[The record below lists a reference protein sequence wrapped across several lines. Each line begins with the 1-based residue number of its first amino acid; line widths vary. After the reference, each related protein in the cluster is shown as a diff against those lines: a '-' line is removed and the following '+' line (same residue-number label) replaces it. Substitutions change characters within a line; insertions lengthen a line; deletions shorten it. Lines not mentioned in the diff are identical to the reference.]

1 VNHRIDL
8 ADGWALWQ
16 DFAVRS
22 TGFPV
27 AGLEVFGAPDE
38 SERLAE
44 VARNPAF
51 REAVAWQSRMS
62 LASAVDKHASGR
74 RESPARV
81 RRREEVVASYWQRYC
96 SKNDTIG
103 FFGPL
108 GWGGFSGNGVH
119 ARAGAAE
126 HERVVHLENWAVE
139 AVGAAAGVA
148 PLVPMDPFPERALR
162 ARLESEAPEE
172 VARLD
177 RLEAA
182 RDSVARAP
190 RRQVAAALEE
200 LDSTFEEVAGRAA
213 ARADGDSGGG
223 RTIAYLDCMRD
234 LDLELGGE
242 VLAELR
248 ATLPAVLEASRWW
261 CGEVFAAGEAVL
273 GRVAEGRDGPLGP
286 LLGELMGA
294 GWSLFERMGD
304 GQAELQRR
312 WRRVAAGEPAATVFA
327 DARPAWSWATYHSA
341 DIQIAA
347 NSVDAIRRGDFRLVL
362 GDFHGGDNPI
372 AQGLFAHRHPQN
384 GAVLARIAE
393 EIGPGVQLLPPR
405 RGVVEMTARAYP
417 VYGVDGD
424 VVVTAGDEPPPRDTR
439 AVDIADVVVERG
451 RVRDRAGTFDV
462 PLAELLFLPIFIAGV
477 RSFDL
482 AGDVEER
489 QTLGRTVIR
498 RATWHAPP
506 QELPESPDE
515 LAAWARDRGLPR
527 VVFAR
532 SPVVRKPM
540 YIDFES
546 PVLRRVLA
554 RFVAP
559 ARDQPAPFAFEEM
572 LPGPEDCWL
581 ESEAGRHTCELR
593 LVAVD
598 LSRSADSRS

>member
-1 VNHRIDL
+1 MDL
-8 ADGWALWQ
+8 TGDWALWR

-27 AGLEVFGAPDE
+27 EGLGVFGVPDE

-44 VARNPAF
+44 VARDPAF

-81 RRREEVVASYWQRYC
+81 RRREEVIASYWQRYC

-108 GWGGFSGNGVH
+108 GWGSFSGNGFA
-119 ARAGAAE
+119 ARGGSPE
-126 HERVVHLENWAVE
+126 HERVVHFENWAVE
-139 AVGAAAGVA
+139 AVGAAAGVP

-162 ARLESEAPEE
+162 ARLEAEAPAEL
-172 VARLD
+172 ARLD

-182 RDSVARAP
+182 RRA
-190 RRQVAAALEE
+190 VAAADREQLAGALDE
-200 LDSTFEEVAGRAA
+200 LDRTFEEVTGRPA

-234 LDLELGGE
+234 LDLAVGGE

-261 CGEVFAAGEAVL
+261 CGRVFAAGDEL
-273 GRVAEGRDGPLGP
+273 LRRVAHGRDGPLGP

-294 GWSLFERMGD
+294 GFGLFAHMGD
-304 GQAELQRR
+304 EQRELQDR
-312 WRRVAAGEPAATVFA
+312 WRRVVAGEPAAEVFA
-327 DARPAWSWATYHSA
+327 DAAPAWSWATYHSA

-347 NSVDAIRRGDFRLVL
+347 PDAGAVRRGDFQLVL

-384 GAVLARIAE
+384 GAVLARVAS
-393 EIGPGVQLLPPR
+393 EIGPGVHLLPPR

-424 VVVTAGDEPPPRDTR
+424 VVVTTGDEPPPRNTR
-439 AVDIADVVVERG
+439 AVGIGDVVVSDG
-451 RVRDRAGTFDV
+451 RAKDRAGSFDI
-462 PLAELLFLPIFIAGV
+462 PLAELLFLPIFVAAV
-477 RSFDL
+477 RTFDL
-482 AGDVEER
+482 VGDTEER
-489 QTLGRTVIR
+489 QTLGRTVVR
-498 RATWHAPP
+498 RATWSAPAAA
-506 QELPESPDE
+506 LPDDPGE
-515 LAAWARDRGLPR
+515 LAAWARERGLPR
-527 VVFAR
+527 RVFAR
-532 SPVVRKPM
+532 SPLVRKPM

-546 PVLRRVLA
+546 PALRRVLA

-559 ARDQPAPFAFEEM
+559 AREHPAPFTFDEM
-572 LPGPEDCWL
+572 LPGPEECWL
-581 ESEAGRHTCELR
+581 ESEAGRHTSELR

-598 LSRSADSRS
+598 LSRSRA